1 MHVFLRLLWYLALL
15 HRRIV
20 SQIFPT
26 ISLNTRP
33 TTDPSFQNP
42 LANNSNLA
50 SNQVLLAL
58 WYLPMAIAGLICCI
72 LVEPL
77 LHAVHMKMLLLITG
91 LLWIAGPVILAVSP
105 LPLNYWANAF
115 PSVLCATAGINLTFT
130 ISIVYLTAVQPSELQ
145 GLCGAMCSIF
155 LGLAF
160 AFSLPIGQIVMTK
173 VSGRNWMIDAPTERT
188 AYDEDDRRSM
198 IEGYRAAFIYAAVSA
213 GLGLILCL
221 CGVSIPKA
229 LRAGKEPEKHEDD
242 RRSNDAEMQ
251 SL

>member
-1 MHVFLRLLWYLALL
+1 
-15 HRRIV
+15 
-20 SQIFPT
+20 
-26 ISLNTRP
+26 
-33 TTDPSFQNP
+33 
-42 LANNSNLA
+42 
-50 SNQVLLAL
+50 
-58 WYLPMAIAGLICCI
+58 MAISGLVCCI

-77 LHAVHMKMLLLITG
+77 LHAVHMKMLLLITA

-130 ISIVYLTAVQPSELQ
+130 ISIFYLTTVQPTESQ

-173 VSGRNWMIDAPTERT
+173 VSGTNWMIDAPVDEAT
-188 AYDEDDRRSM
+188 YDDDDRNSM
-198 IEGYRAAFIYAAVSA
+198 ILGYRAAFIYAAVSA

-221 CGVSIPKA
+221 FGVSIPKA
-229 LRAGKEPEKHEDD
+229 LQVGNEVDKSDD
-242 RRSNDAEMQ
+242 ELSKDAEMQ